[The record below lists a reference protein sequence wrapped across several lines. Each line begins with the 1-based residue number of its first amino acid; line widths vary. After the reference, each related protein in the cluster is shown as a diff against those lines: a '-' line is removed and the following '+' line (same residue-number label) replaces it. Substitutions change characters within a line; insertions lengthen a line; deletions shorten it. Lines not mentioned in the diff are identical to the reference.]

1 MVVTYSAEHSVGR
14 FRLLAVMSVV
24 VVLGCSPAPG
34 AIPPVTAPPVSVQP
48 VSAPPVASDTTTT
61 TVADPNRQTPGLF
74 HSPRVGDDFQIYV
87 DVPDD
92 YDTDTDTR
100 YPVVYLLDGDW
111 YFNGVNRMPGGVVGV
126 VSSLVETGEMPPA
139 ILVGIGYAEAN
150 ERGRDFLES
159 PRDFQAFLVGD
170 LIPTIDERYRTV
182 PTDRTLMGHSDGG
195 YSSVH
200 TMLRFMDSNDPPF
213 TKYVAISGRYGKGT
227 LIWDAEKLL
236 SRRAETDAVPTA
248 LYLGVGGMEE
258 HGFEL
263 SNRRLADVLTERDYE
278 NLEFRMR
285 IYGNS
290 HHGNVIPRA
299 FTDGLRW
306 VFASPHE

>member
-14 FRLLAVMSVV
+14 LGLLAVMSVV
-24 VVLGCSPAPG
+24 VVFGCSPAPE
-34 AIPPVTAPPVSVQP
+34 AVPPVTASP
-48 VSAPPVASDTTTT
+48 VSAPPVSAPSVVSDTTTT

-87 DVPDD
+87 HLPDD
-92 YDTDTDTR
+92 YDTDTNTH
-100 YPVVYLLDGDW
+100 YPVVFLLDGDW
-111 YFNGVNRMPGGVVGV
+111 YFNGGNRMPGGVVGI
-126 VSSLVETGEMPPA
+126 VSSLVETGDMPPA
-139 ILVGIGYAEAN
+139 ILVGIGYSGAN
-150 ERGRDFLES
+150 ERGRDFLVS
-159 PRDFQAFLVGD
+159 PRNFQAFLVGD

-200 TMLRFMDSNDPPF
+200 TLLRFMDSDDPPF
-213 TKYVAISGRYGKGT
+213 TKYVAISGRYNKGT
-227 LIWDAEKLL
+227 LIWDAEERL
-236 SRRAETDAVPTA
+236 SRRSETGGVPTA

-263 SNRRLADVLTERDYE
+263 SNRSLADVLTERDYE
-278 NLEFRMR
+278 YLEFKMR

-299 FTDGLRW
+299 FTDGLKW